1 MAAKRE
7 MTAAAL
13 LELLG
18 WLEAAG
24 IESWLDGGWG
34 VDALL
39 GEQTRP
45 HADFDLTPQ
54 VSDVPRLIALLAAH
68 GFAQKEGAPPDSF
81 VLADAAGREVDVHAV
96 TLRASGEGVYRM
108 ANGEDWIFPRGT
120 FEGTGTVL
128 GRRVRC
134 FSAEAQILCHAQG
147 YAPAE
152 RDLRDMERLAE
163 RFGLE
168 LPPILSRQRPPS

>member
-1 MAAKRE
+1 MSTKRE
-7 MTAAAL
+7 MTAAGL

-45 HADFDLTPQ
+45 HADVDLTPR
-54 VSDVPRLIALLAAH
+54 VADVPRLIALLAAH
-68 GFAQKEGAPPDSF
+68 GFALKEGVPPDSF
-81 VLADAAGREVDVHAV
+81 VLADGAGREVDVHAV
-96 TLRASGEGVYRM
+96 ALRANGEGAYRM
-108 ANGEDWIFPRGT
+108 ANGEDWIFPRGS
-120 FEGTGTVL
+120 FDGVGTVL

-134 FSAEAQILCHAQG
+134 FSAEAQLLCHAQG
-147 YAPAE
+147 YEPAE
-152 RDLRDMERLAE
+152 KDLRDMERLAA

-168 LPPILSRQRPPS
+168 LPPILRKRPRN